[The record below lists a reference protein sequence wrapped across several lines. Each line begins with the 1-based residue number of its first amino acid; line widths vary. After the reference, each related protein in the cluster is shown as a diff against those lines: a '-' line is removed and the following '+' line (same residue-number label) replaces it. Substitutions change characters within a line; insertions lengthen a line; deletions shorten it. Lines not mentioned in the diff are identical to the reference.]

1 MTTAVVINVVLAA
14 LVFIAVIGLIGRTI
28 HISSTLPE
36 HRLGRLRTPRE
47 HGAARRRPAYRS
59 LSTQA

>member
-1 MTTAVVINVVLAA
+1 MTTVLAINVVLAA
-14 LVFIAVIGLIGRTI
+14 IVFIAIVGHIGRTI

-36 HRLGRLRTPRE
+36 HRLGRLRSPRE
-47 HGAARRRPAYRS
+47 HSTARRRPAYRS